1 MSERLS
7 DLPVS
12 APQAPPPERGD
23 AARNRALLL
32 QAARSLVAARGAEA
46 VTMDD
51 VAATAGVGKGTLFRR
66 FGSRA
71 GLMMVLLD
79 EDERASQQ
87 AFLFGPPPLGPDAP
101 PLDRLVAF
109 GRERICF
116 AHTHRELLSAA
127 NRDPHTRH
135 VGAAAVQRTHV
146 RVLLHAANASGDLD
160 LQADALLA
168 LLDVDYV
175 EHQLTEGGH
184 TQQTLGDAWA
194 SLAGKLCGR

>member
-1 MSERLS
+1 MSGVE
-7 DLPVS
+7 LPVS
-12 APQAPPPERGD
+12 APQQAPPERGD

-32 QAARSLVAARGAEA
+32 DAARSLVAKRGADA

-51 VAATAGVGKGTLFRR
+51 IATAAGVGKGTLFRR

-79 EDERASQQ
+79 EDELASQQ

-116 AHTHRELLSAA
+116 VHAHHELLSEAS
-127 NRDPHTRH
+127 RDPLTRH
-135 VGAAAVQRTHV
+135 GPPAAVQRTHV
-146 RVLLHAANASGDLD
+146 RVLLQSAETTGDLD
-160 LQADALLA
+160 VQTDALLA
-168 LLDVDYV
+168 LLDADYV
-175 EHQLTEGGH
+175 EHQLASGH
-184 TQQTLGDAWA
+184 TLESLGDAWE
-194 SLAGKLCGR
+194 SLARKLCGR

>member
-1 MSERLS
+1 VSGVERLGG
-7 DLPVS
+7 LKVS
-12 APQAPPPERGD
+12 APQERGD

-32 QAARSLVAARGAEA
+32 NAARGLVAKRGVDA

-51 VAATAGVGKGTLFRR
+51 VAAAAGVGKGTLFRR

-87 AFLFGPPPLGPDAP
+87 AFLFGPPPLGPDAA

-116 AHTHRELLSAA
+116 VHTHHELLSEA
-127 NRDPHTRH
+127 NRDPLTRY
-135 VGAAAVQRTHV
+135 GPPAAVNRTHV
-146 RVLLHAANASGDLD
+146 RVLLQAANTTGDLD
-160 LQADALLA
+160 AQTDALLC
-168 LLDVDYV
+168 LLEVDYV
-175 EHQLTEGGH
+175 EHQLNHGGH
-184 TQQTLGDAWA
+184 TLETLGDAWE
-194 SLAGKLCGR
+194 SLARKLCGR